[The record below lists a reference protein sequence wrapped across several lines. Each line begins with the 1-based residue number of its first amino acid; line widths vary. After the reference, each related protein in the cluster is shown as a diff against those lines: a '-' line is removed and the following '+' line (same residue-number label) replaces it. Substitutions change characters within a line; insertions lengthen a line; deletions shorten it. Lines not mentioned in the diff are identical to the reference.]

1 MLVQTV
7 GPREIAGPG
16 MPEGARELR
25 KDFVEGGR
33 EALVDYLSGEFP
45 EVYERSPEVSEIRG
59 GRRAAEER
67 LAAAS
72 PQSYAKTRNRL
83 GGAVTVLSPYIRHG
97 VMGAREVRD
106 SVLERA
112 GWAGEKL
119 VQEVGWHDY
128 FQRVY
133 RRIGTGVWED
143 REEWKTGLG
152 PAEYADVMPEDL
164 LEERT
169 GLACMDGFARDL
181 HETGYLHN
189 HARLWTAAYVIHH
202 RRVKWQAGA
211 AWFLRHLLDGDPA
224 SNNLSWQWVASTF
237 SSKPYFFDRGNLERN
252 TDGAYCRVCPL
263 SRGGCP
269 FDAPIEELQ
278 EKLFP
283 QPAQNFSRQGDGGKG
298 GRNERRRGRK
308 GGRR

>member
-1 MLVQTV
+1 
-7 GPREIAGPG
+7 
-16 MPEGARELR
+16 MPEGTHGLR

-33 EALVDYLSGEFP
+33 EELVDYLAGEFP

-59 GRRAAEER
+59 GRGAAEER

-72 PQSYAKTRNRL
+72 PQAYAKTRNRL
-83 GGAVTVLSPYIRHG
+83 RGAITMLSPYIRHG

-152 PAEYADVMPEDL
+152 PDEYAGVMPEDL

-189 HARLWTAAYVIHH
+189 HARLWTAAYVVHH

-252 TDGAYCRVCPL
+252 TDGAYCRTCPL
-263 SRGGCP
+263 ARGGCP

-283 QPAQNFSRQGDGGKG
+283 QPAPDFSRGGDGGRG
-298 GRNERRRGRK
+298 SRGERRRGRR
-308 GGRR
+308 GEQQR

>member
-1 MLVQTV
+1 ML
-7 GPREIAGPG
+7 
-16 MPEGARELR
+16 EGTHELR
-25 KDFVEGGR
+25 KDFAGGDR
-33 EALVDYLSGEFP
+33 EELVDYLSGEFP
-45 EVYERSPEVSEIRG
+45 GAYERSPEVSDIRG
-59 GRRAAEER
+59 GRLAAEER
-67 LAAAS
+67 LATAS
-72 PQSYAKTRNRL
+72 PQSYAKTRNLL
-83 GGAVTVLSPYIRHG
+83 GGAVTMLSPYIRHG
-97 VMGAREVRD
+97 VVGAREVRD

-152 PAEYADVMPEDL
+152 PDEYADTMPADL

-189 HARLWTAAYVIHH
+189 HARLWTAAYVVHH

-252 TDGAYCRVCPL
+252 TDGAYCRACPL
-263 SRGGCP
+263 ARGGCP
-269 FDAPIEELQ
+269 FDASIEDLQ

-283 QPAQNFSRQGDGGKG
+283 QPAPDFSRQGDGGKG
-298 GRNERRRGRK
+298 GRVERRKGRK
-308 GGRR
+308 GRR

>member
-1 MLVQTV
+1 M
-7 GPREIAGPG
+7 A
-16 MPEGARELR
+16 EGDGVLR
-25 KDFVEGGR
+25 KDFADRDR
-33 EALVDYLSGEFP
+33 EDLTAYLAGEFP
-45 EVYERSPEVSEIRG
+45 DVYGRSPEVSPIRG

-72 PQSYAKTRNRL
+72 PERYAKTRNRL
-83 GGAVTVLSPYIRHG
+83 GGAVTMLSPYIRHG
-97 VMGAREVRD
+97 VVGVREVRD
-106 SVLERA
+106 AVLQRA

-133 RRIGTGVWED
+133 RRIGAGVWED
-143 REEWKTGLG
+143 REEWKTGFG
-152 PAEYADVMPEDL
+152 PEGYADEMPEDL

-169 GLACMDGFARDL
+169 GLACMDGFAKEL

-189 HARLWTAAYVIHH
+189 HARLWTAAYVVHH

-252 TDGAYCRVCPL
+252 TDGAYCRTCPL
-263 SRGGCP
+263 ARNGCP
-269 FDAPIEELQ
+269 FDARIEELQ

-283 QPAQNFSRQGDGGKG
+283 QPAPGPPGQRP
-298 GRNERRRGRK
+298 GRK
-308 GGRR
+308 GGRGDRREERRRR

>member
-1 MLVQTV
+1 MLRNDLA
-7 GPREIAGPG
+7 GGDRE
-16 MPEGARELR
+16 
-25 KDFVEGGR
+25 D
-33 EALVDYLSGEFP
+33 LVAYLAGEFP
-45 EVYERSPEVSEIRG
+45 EAYERSPEVSPIKG

-67 LAAAS
+67 LAAMS
-72 PQSYAKTRNRL
+72 PQRYSKTRNRL

-97 VMGAREVRD
+97 VVGVREVRD
-106 SVLERA
+106 AVLERA

-133 RRIGTGVWED
+133 RRIGAGVWED
-143 REEWKTGLG
+143 REEWKTGLA
-152 PAEYADVMPEDL
+152 PDEYADEMPEDL

-237 SSKPYFFDRGNLERN
+237 SSKPYFFDRDNLERN
-252 TDGAYCRVCPL
+252 TDGAYCRSCSL
-263 SRGGCP
+263 ARGGCP
-269 FDAPIEELQ
+269 FDARMEDLQ
-278 EKLFP
+278 EGLFP
-283 QPAQNFSRQGDGGKG
+283 QPAPETPGRQS
-298 GRNERRRGRK
+298 GRK
-308 GGRR
+308 GGRGERRERRRQR